1 MNSKTAVKKILSE
14 VPFSADIYWLL
25 RQSEQPPTKNYYLDK
40 LEKALPDWVDQVTNS
55 HYESETPGRRVMIF
69 AALHYWISHITLVGS
84 ILSGLGNEVELA
96 YLPYARWDE
105 PINRFDLRRQDLY
118 TKRVLEIAKPIL
130 KYTSLLDV
138 NLIDGQ
144 LPGHLT
150 GMVGEISLRDTQYTE
165 QVEKVDRDG
174 ELYQLR
180 VARNSDA
187 ALKAMTLLKD
197 QPPDVVIIPNGSILE
212 MGIFYQV
219 AKFLDIPTVTYE
231 FGEQR
236 NRIWLALNKEVM
248 RQETDELWKAKQDHS
263 IADDELD
270 QVKDLFASRQKAGLW
285 KNFSR
290 RWQISPSQGGELVRQ
305 NLNLDKR
312 PVVVLAA
319 NVIGDSLTLGRQ
331 MFSNSMSEWLGH
343 TVKYF
348 AEKSKLQLV
357 VRIHPGERYTKG
369 PSVSEIVNDALQSI
383 PENIHVVEAVDQTN
397 TYDLLEIADLG
408 LVYTTTV
415 GLEMAMSGI
424 AVLVAG
430 QTHYRGKGFTIDPN
444 SWEEYFDLLDSFER
458 DPTSLQLS
466 ENEVREAW
474 HYAHCFFFEYPT
486 PFPWPMPHFWK
497 ELDGWPIKRVLS
509 VEGKEAYGDTFSYLV
524 GEPRKWISKINS
536 LELKID

>member
-1 MNSKTAVKKILSE
+1 MKSKTTAKKILSE

-25 RQSEQPPTKNYYLDK
+25 RQSDQPPTKNYYLDK
-40 LEKALPDWVDQVTNS
+40 LEKALPDWVDQVS
-55 HYESETPGRRVMIF
+55 SSKYALKTPGKKVLIF

-84 ILSGLGNEVELA
+84 MLSGLGYDVELA

-118 TKRVLEIAKPIL
+118 TKRVLDKAKPIFRS
-130 KYTSLLDV
+130 TSLLDV
-138 NLIDGQ
+138 NAIDDQ
-144 LPGHLT
+144 LPDQIT
-150 GMVGEISLRDTQYTE
+150 RMVKEISLRDTQYTE
-165 QVEKVDRDG
+165 QVEKVDLEGD
-174 ELYQLR
+174 LYKLR
-180 VARNSDA
+180 LGRNADA
-187 ALKAMTLLKD
+187 ALKAITLMKD
-197 QPPDVVIIPNGSILE
+197 KLPDVVIIPNGSILE

-219 AKFLDIPTVTYE
+219 AKFLDIPAVTYE

-248 RQETDELWKAKQDHS
+248 RQETDQLWEAKQDHS
-263 IADDELD
+263 ITNSELD
-270 QVKDLFASRQKAGLW
+270 RVQDLFESRQKADLW

-290 RWQISPSQGGELVRQ
+290 RWQISPSQGGELVRHH
-305 NLNLDKR
+305 LNLDNR

-331 MFSNSMSEWLGH
+331 MFSSSMSEWLER

-348 AEKSKLQLV
+348 AEKSNLQLV

-369 PSVSEIVNDALQSI
+369 PSVSEIVDDSVQSI
-383 PENIHVVEAVDQTN
+383 PENIHVIEADDQTN

-430 QTHYRGKGFTIDPN
+430 QTHYRGKGFTFDPN
-444 SWEEYFDLLDSFER
+444 SWDAYFDLLDSFER
-458 DPTSLQLS
+458 DPTSFQLS
-466 ENEVREAW
+466 EKQVRKAW
-474 HYAHCFFFEYPT
+474 QYAHCFFFEYPA

-497 ELDGWPIKRVLS
+497 DLDSWPIKRVLS
-509 VEGKEAYGDTFSYLV
+509 DEGREAYGDTFRYLV
-524 GEPRKWISKINS
+524 GEPRKWMIEN
-536 LELKID
+536 